1 MILNSHI
8 GFMSPTS
15 KQFISQNKRLLLP
28 LFILVCL
35 VLPSLR
41 ELTITALSDAF
52 FQVSVFVAATLLI
65 YYYAI
70 EHFPQLELRYLS
82 AKSPILEISFSAVL
96 GALPGCGGAIIVVT
110 QFTKG
115 QASFGAIVAVL
126 TATMGDAAFL
136 LLATRPTEGLI
147 IMGIGLVVGT
157 LSGLLVNVIH
167 KKDFLRPTSQEQ
179 KHQIKILP
187 TRIIKMSKPVWM
199 GAIIPSLI
207 VAFLIAF
214 NVDFMQFGVNTST
227 IINLFGAAM
236 ALFIV
241 SVWAFSS
248 KGESYQEVTSEDNPC
263 DPASKIIKVLQDTHF
278 VTAWVVV
285 SFMLFE
291 ILVNIAGLDLKSWFV
306 HYAYLAPLIAV
317 FIGFLP
323 GCGPQI
329 IVTTLYIQG
338 IIPFSALAG
347 NAISNDGDALFPA
360 IAMAPKAA
368 VVATLYTAIPA
379 LLVGYS
385 LYFLANNQYN
395 S

>member
-1 MILNSHI
+1 MISLPHI
-8 GFMSPTS
+8 GFITPAS
-15 KQFISQNKRLLLP
+15 KRFLSQNKRLLLP
-28 LFILVCL
+28 LFILTCL
-35 VLPSLR
+35 AIPQLR
-41 ELTITALSDAF
+41 EITMTALSDAF

-70 EHFPQLELRYLS
+70 EHLPQLELSYLS
-82 AKSPILEISFSAVL
+82 AKSPILEISFAAVL

-136 LLATRPTEGLI
+136 LLATRPTEGLL

-157 LSGLLVNVIH
+157 FSGLLVNTIH
-167 KKDFLRPTSQEQ
+167 KKDFLRPTAQEQ
-179 KHQIKILP
+179 KHQIKILS
-187 TRIIKMSKPVWM
+187 TNIIKISKPVWM
-199 GAIIPSLI
+199 VAIIPSLI
-207 VAFLIAF
+207 IAFLIAF
-214 NVDFMQFGVNTST
+214 NVDFSQFGAST
-227 IINLFGAAM
+227 GTVITLFGALM

-241 SVWAFSS
+241 SIWALSS
-248 KGESYQEVTSEDNPC
+248 RGESYQEVTSEDDACNP
-263 DPASKIIKVLQDTHF
+263 PSKIIKVLQDTHF
-278 VTAWVVV
+278 VTAWVVA

-291 ILVNIAGLDLKSWFV
+291 ILVNIAGLDLKTWFI

-317 FIGFLP
+317 LIGFLP

-368 VVATLYTAIPA
+368 VIATLYTSIPA
-379 LLVGYS
+379 LIVGYG
-385 LYFLANNQYN
+385 LYFFAEI
-395 S
+395 

>member
-1 MILNSHI
+1 MILLPQI
-8 GFMSPTS
+8 GFITPAS
-15 KQFISQNKRLLLP
+15 KRFMSQNKRLLLP
-28 LFILVCL
+28 LFILACL
-35 VLPSLR
+35 AFPHLR
-41 ELTITALSDAF
+41 EITITALSDAF

-70 EHFPQLELRYLS
+70 EHLPQLELSYLS
-82 AKSPILEISFSAVL
+82 AKSPILEISFAAVL

-126 TATMGDAAFL
+126 AATMGDAAFL
-136 LLATRPTEGLI
+136 LLATRPSEGLL
-147 IMGIGLVVGT
+147 IMGIGLLVGT
-157 LSGLLVNVIH
+157 FSGLLVNAIH
-167 KKDFLRPTSQEQ
+167 KKDFLRPTAQEQ

-187 TRIIKMSKPVWM
+187 TNIIKISKPIWM
-199 GAIIPSLI
+199 VAIIPSLI
-207 VAFLIAF
+207 IAFLIAF
-214 NVDFMQFGVNTST
+214 NVDFSQFGASTST
-227 IINLFGAAM
+227 LINIFGAAM
-236 ALFIV
+236 ALFVV
-241 SVWAFSS
+241 SIWALSS
-248 KGESYQEVTSEDNPC
+248 KGESYKEVTSEDDTCNP
-263 DPASKIIKVLQDTHF
+263 PSKIVKVLQDTHF
-278 VTAWVVV
+278 VTAWVVA

-291 ILVNIAGLDLKSWFV
+291 ILVNIVGLDLKTWFV

-317 FIGFLP
+317 LIGFLP

-368 VVATLYTAIPA
+368 IIATLYTSIPA
-379 LLVGYS
+379 LIVGYG
-385 LYFLANNQYN
+385 LYFFAEI
-395 S
+395 

>member
-1 MILNSHI
+1 MISLPHI
-8 GFMSPTS
+8 GFITPAS
-15 KQFISQNKRLLLP
+15 KRFLSQNKRLLLP
-28 LFILVCL
+28 LFILTCL
-35 VLPSLR
+35 AIPQLR
-41 ELTITALSDAF
+41 EITMTALSDAF

-70 EHFPQLELRYLS
+70 EHLPQLELSYLS
-82 AKSPILEISFSAVL
+82 AKSPILEISFAAVL

-136 LLATRPTEGLI
+136 LLATRPTEGLL

-157 LSGLLVNVIH
+157 FSGLLVNTIH
-167 KKDFLRPTSQEQ
+167 KKDFLRPTAQEQ
-179 KHQIKILP
+179 KHQIKILS
-187 TRIIKMSKPVWM
+187 TNIIKISKPVWM
-199 GAIIPSLI
+199 VAIIPSLI
-207 VAFLIAF
+207 IAFLIAF
-214 NVDFMQFGVNTST
+214 NVDFSQFGASTST
-227 IINLFGAAM
+227 LITLFGALM

-241 SVWAFSS
+241 SIWALSS
-248 KGESYQEVTSEDNPC
+248 RGESYQEVTSEDDACNP
-263 DPASKIIKVLQDTHF
+263 PSKIIKVLQDTHF
-278 VTAWVVV
+278 VTAWVVA

-291 ILVNIAGLDLKSWFV
+291 ILVNIADLDLKTWFV

-317 FIGFLP
+317 LIGFLP

-368 VVATLYTAIPA
+368 VIATLYTSIPA
-379 LLVGYS
+379 LIVGYG
-385 LYFLANNQYN
+385 LYFFVEI
-395 S
+395 

>member
-1 MILNSHI
+1 MILLSQI
-8 GFMSPTS
+8 GFITPAS
-15 KQFISQNKRLLLP
+15 KRFLSQNKRLLLP
-28 LFILVCL
+28 LFILTCL
-35 VLPSLR
+35 AIPQLR
-41 ELTITALSDAF
+41 EITMTALSDAF

-70 EHFPQLELRYLS
+70 EHLPQLELSYLS
-82 AKSPILEISFSAVL
+82 AKSPILEISFAAVL

-136 LLATRPTEGLI
+136 LLATRPTEGLL

-157 LSGLLVNVIH
+157 FSGLLVNTIH
-167 KKDFLRPTSQEQ
+167 KKDFLRPTVQEQ
-179 KHQIKILP
+179 KHQIKILSAN
-187 TRIIKMSKPVWM
+187 IIKISKPVWM
-199 GAIIPSLI
+199 VAIIPSLI
-207 VAFLIAF
+207 IAFLIAF
-214 NVDFMQFGVNTST
+214 NVDFSQFGSNTST
-227 IINLFGAAM
+227 VITLFGALM

-241 SVWAFSS
+241 SIWALSS
-248 KGESYQEVTSEDNPC
+248 RGETYQEVTSEDDACHP
-263 DPASKIIKVLQDTHF
+263 PSKIIKVLQDTHF
-278 VTAWVVV
+278 VTAWVVA

-291 ILVNIAGLDLKSWFV
+291 ILVNIAGLDLKTWFV

-317 FIGFLP
+317 LIGFLP

-368 VVATLYTAIPA
+368 VIATLYTSIPA
-379 LLVGYS
+379 LIVGYG
-385 LYFLANNQYN
+385 LYFFAEI
-395 S
+395 

>member
-1 MILNSHI
+1 MISLPHI
-8 GFMSPTS
+8 GFITPAS
-15 KQFISQNKRLLLP
+15 KRFLSQNKRLLLP
-28 LFILVCL
+28 LFILTCL
-35 VLPSLR
+35 AIPQLR
-41 ELTITALSDAF
+41 EITMTALRDAF

-70 EHFPQLELRYLS
+70 EHLPQLELSYLS
-82 AKSPILEISFSAVL
+82 AKSPVLEISFAAIL

-136 LLATRPTEGLI
+136 LLATRPTEGLL
-147 IMGIGLVVGT
+147 IMGIGLAVGT
-157 LSGLLVNVIH
+157 FSGLLLNAIH
-167 KKDFLRPTSQEQ
+167 KSDFLRPTAQEQ
-179 KHQIKILP
+179 KHQIKILS
-187 TRIIKMSKPVWM
+187 TNIIKISKPVWM
-199 GAIIPSLI
+199 IAIIPSLI
-207 VAFLIAF
+207 IAFLIAF
-214 NVDFMQFGVNTST
+214 NIDFSQFGKYTNTT
-227 IINLFGAAM
+227 ISIFGAVM

-241 SVWAFSS
+241 SIWALSS
-248 KGESYQEVTSEDNPC
+248 RGESYQEVTSEDDACNPT
-263 DPASKIIKVLQDTHF
+263 SKIIKVLQDTHF
-278 VTAWVVV
+278 VTAWVVA

-291 ILVNIAGLDLKSWFV
+291 ILVNIAGLDLKTWFV

-317 FIGFLP
+317 LIGFLP

-368 VVATLYTAIPA
+368 VIATLYTSIPA
-379 LLVGYS
+379 LIVGYG
-385 LYFLANNQYN
+385 LYFFAEI
-395 S
+395 

>member
-1 MILNSHI
+1 MISLPHI
-8 GFMSPTS
+8 GFITPAS
-15 KQFISQNKRLLLP
+15 KRFLSQNKRLLLP
-28 LFILVCL
+28 LFILTCL
-35 VLPSLR
+35 AIPQLR
-41 ELTITALSDAF
+41 EITMTALSDAF

-70 EHFPQLELRYLS
+70 EHLPQLELSYLS
-82 AKSPILEISFSAVL
+82 AKSPILEISFAAVL
-96 GALPGCGGAIIVVT
+96 GALPGCGGAIVVVT

-136 LLATRPTEGLI
+136 LLATRPTEGLL

-157 LSGLLVNVIH
+157 FSGLLVNTIH
-167 KKDFLRPTSQEQ
+167 KKDFLRPTVQEQ
-179 KHQIKILP
+179 KHQIKILS
-187 TRIIKMSKPVWM
+187 TNIIKISKPVWM
-199 GAIIPSLI
+199 VAIIPSLI
-207 VAFLIAF
+207 IAFLIAF
-214 NVDFMQFGVNTST
+214 NVDFSQFGSNTST
-227 IINLFGAAM
+227 LVTLFGALM

-241 SVWAFSS
+241 SIWALSS
-248 KGESYQEVTSEDNPC
+248 RGESYQEVTSEDDTCHP
-263 DPASKIIKVLQDTHF
+263 PSKIIKVLQDTHF
-278 VTAWVVV
+278 VTAWVVA

-291 ILVNIAGLDLKSWFV
+291 ILVNIAGLDLKTWFV

-317 FIGFLP
+317 LIGFLP

-368 VVATLYTAIPA
+368 VIATLYTSIPA
-379 LLVGYS
+379 LIVGYG
-385 LYFLANNQYN
+385 LYFFAEI
-395 S
+395 

>member
-1 MILNSHI
+1 MISLPHI
-8 GFMSPTS
+8 GFITPAS
-15 KQFISQNKRLLLP
+15 KRFLSQNKRLLLP
-28 LFILVCL
+28 LFILTCL
-35 VLPSLR
+35 AIPQLR
-41 ELTITALSDAF
+41 EITMTALSDAF

-70 EHFPQLELRYLS
+70 EHLPQLELSYLS
-82 AKSPILEISFSAVL
+82 TKSPILEISFAAVL

-136 LLATRPTEGLI
+136 LLATRPTEGLL

-157 LSGLLVNVIH
+157 FSGLLVNIIH
-167 KKDFLRPTSQEQ
+167 KKDFLRPTAQEQKQ
-179 KHQIKILP
+179 KHQIKTLS
-187 TRIIKMSKPVWM
+187 TNIIKISKPVWM
-199 GAIIPSLI
+199 VAIIPSLI
-207 VAFLIAF
+207 IAFLIAF
-214 NVDFMQFGVNTST
+214 NVDFSQFGSSTST
-227 IINLFGAAM
+227 VITLFGALM

-241 SVWAFSS
+241 SIWALSS
-248 KGESYQEVTSEDNPC
+248 RGESYQEVTSEDDACKP
-263 DPASKIIKVLQDTHF
+263 PSKIIKVLQDTHF
-278 VTAWVVV
+278 VTAWVVA

-291 ILVNIAGLDLKSWFV
+291 ILVNIAGLDLKTWFV

-317 FIGFLP
+317 LIGFLP

-368 VVATLYTAIPA
+368 VIATIYTSIPA
-379 LLVGYS
+379 LIVGYG
-385 LYFLANNQYN
+385 LYFFAEI
-395 S
+395 

>member
-1 MILNSHI
+1 MISLPHI
-8 GFMSPTS
+8 GFITPAS
-15 KQFISQNKRLLLP
+15 KRFLSQNKRLLLP
-28 LFILVCL
+28 LFILTCL
-35 VLPSLR
+35 AIPQLR
-41 ELTITALSDAF
+41 EITMTALSDAF

-70 EHFPQLELRYLS
+70 EHLPQLELSYLS
-82 AKSPILEISFSAVL
+82 AKSPILEISFAAVL

-136 LLATRPTEGLI
+136 LLATHPTEGLL

-157 LSGLLVNVIH
+157 FSGLLVNTIH
-167 KKDFLRPTSQEQ
+167 KKDFLRPTVQEQ
-179 KHQIKILP
+179 KHQIKILS
-187 TRIIKMSKPVWM
+187 TNIIKISKPVWM
-199 GAIIPSLI
+199 VAIIPSLI
-207 VAFLIAF
+207 IAFLIAF
-214 NVDFMQFGVNTST
+214 NVDFSQFGSNTST
-227 IINLFGAAM
+227 VIALFGALM

-241 SVWAFSS
+241 SIWALSS
-248 KGESYQEVTSEDNPC
+248 RGESYQEVTSEDDACNP
-263 DPASKIIKVLQDTHF
+263 PSKIIKVLQDTHF
-278 VTAWVVV
+278 VTAWVVA

-291 ILVNIAGLDLKSWFV
+291 ILVNIAGLDLKTWFV

-317 FIGFLP
+317 LIGFLP

-368 VVATLYTAIPA
+368 VIATLYTSIPA
-379 LLVGYS
+379 LIVGYG
-385 LYFLANNQYN
+385 LYFFAEI
-395 S
+395 

>member
-1 MILNSHI
+1 MISLPHI
-8 GFMSPTS
+8 GFITPAS
-15 KQFISQNKRLLLP
+15 KRFLIQNKRLLLP
-28 LFILVCL
+28 LFILTCL
-35 VLPSLR
+35 AIPQLR
-41 ELTITALSDAF
+41 EITMTALSDAF

-70 EHFPQLELRYLS
+70 EHLPQLELSYLS
-82 AKSPILEISFSAVL
+82 ARSSVLEISFAAVL

-136 LLATRPTEGLI
+136 LLATRPTEGLL

-157 LSGLLVNVIH
+157 FSGLLVNTIH
-167 KKDFLRPTSQEQ
+167 KKYFLRPTAQEQ
-179 KHQIKILP
+179 KHQIKILS
-187 TRIIKMSKPVWM
+187 TNIIKISKPVWM
-199 GAIIPSLI
+199 VAIIPSLI
-207 VAFLIAF
+207 IAFLIAF
-214 NVDFMQFGVNTST
+214 NVDFLQFGSSTST
-227 IINLFGAAM
+227 VITLFGALM

-241 SVWAFSS
+241 SIWALSS
-248 KGESYQEVTSEDNPC
+248 RGESYQEVTSEDDACNP
-263 DPASKIIKVLQDTHF
+263 PSKIIKVLQDTHF
-278 VTAWVVV
+278 VMAWVVA

-291 ILVNIAGLDLKSWFV
+291 ILVNIAGLDLKTWLV

-317 FIGFLP
+317 LIGFLP

-368 VVATLYTAIPA
+368 VIATLYTSIPA
-379 LLVGYS
+379 VVAGCGI
-385 LYFLANNQYN
+385 YFL

>member
-1 MILNSHI
+1 MISLPHI
-8 GFMSPTS
+8 GFITPAS
-15 KQFISQNKRLLLP
+15 KRFLSQNKRLLLP
-28 LFILVCL
+28 LFILTCL
-35 VLPSLR
+35 AIPQLR
-41 ELTITALSDAF
+41 EITMTALSDAF

-70 EHFPQLELRYLS
+70 EHLPQLELSYLS
-82 AKSPILEISFSAVL
+82 AKSPILEISFAAVL

-136 LLATRPTEGLI
+136 LLATRPTEGLL

-157 LSGLLVNVIH
+157 FSGLLVNTIH
-167 KKDFLRPTSQEQ
+167 KKDFLRPTAQEQ
-179 KHQIKILP
+179 KHQIKILS
-187 TRIIKMSKPVWM
+187 TNIIKISKPVWM
-199 GAIIPSLI
+199 VTIIPSLI
-207 VAFLIAF
+207 IAFLIAF
-214 NVDFMQFGVNTST
+214 NVDFSQFGSSTST
-227 IINLFGAAM
+227 VITLFGALM

-241 SVWAFSS
+241 SIWALSS
-248 KGESYQEVTSEDNPC
+248 RGESYQEVTSEDDACNP
-263 DPASKIIKVLQDTHF
+263 PSKIIKVLQDTHF
-278 VTAWVVV
+278 VTAWVVA

-291 ILVNIAGLDLKSWFV
+291 ILVNIAGLDLKTWFV

-317 FIGFLP
+317 LIGFLP

-368 VVATLYTAIPA
+368 VIATLYTSIPA
-379 LLVGYS
+379 LIVGYG
-385 LYFLANNQYN
+385 LYFFAEI
-395 S
+395 

>member
-1 MILNSHI
+1 MISLPHI
-8 GFMSPTS
+8 GFITPAS
-15 KQFISQNKRLLLP
+15 KRFLSQNKRLLLP
-28 LFILVCL
+28 LFILTCL
-35 VLPSLR
+35 AIPQLR
-41 ELTITALSDAF
+41 EITMTALSDAF

-70 EHFPQLELRYLS
+70 EHLPQLELSYLS
-82 AKSPILEISFSAVL
+82 AKSPILEISFAAVL

-136 LLATRPTEGLI
+136 LLATRPTEGLL

-157 LSGLLVNVIH
+157 FSGLLVNTIH
-167 KKDFLRPTSQEQ
+167 KKDFLRPTAQEQ
-179 KHQIKILP
+179 KHQIKILS
-187 TRIIKMSKPVWM
+187 TNIIKISKPVWM
-199 GAIIPSLI
+199 VAIIPSLI
-207 VAFLIAF
+207 IAFLIAF
-214 NVDFMQFGVNTST
+214 NVDFSQFGSNTST
-227 IINLFGAAM
+227 VITLFGALM

-241 SVWAFSS
+241 SIWALSS
-248 KGESYQEVTSEDNPC
+248 RGESYQEVTSEDDAYHP
-263 DPASKIIKVLQDTHF
+263 PSKIIKVLQDTHF
-278 VTAWVVV
+278 VTAWVVA

-291 ILVNIAGLDLKSWFV
+291 ILVNIAGLDLKTWFV

-317 FIGFLP
+317 LIGFLP

-368 VVATLYTAIPA
+368 VIATLYTSIPA
-379 LLVGYS
+379 LIVGYG
-385 LYFLANNQYN
+385 LYFFAEI
-395 S
+395 

>member
-1 MILNSHI
+1 MISLPHI
-8 GFMSPTS
+8 GFITPAS
-15 KQFISQNKRLLLP
+15 KRFLSQNKRLLLP
-28 LFILVCL
+28 LFILTCL
-35 VLPSLR
+35 AIPQLHQI
-41 ELTITALSDAF
+41 TMTALSDAF

-70 EHFPQLELRYLS
+70 EHLPQLELSYLS
-82 AKSPILEISFSAVL
+82 AKSPILEISFAAVL

-136 LLATRPTEGLI
+136 LLATRPTEGLL

-157 LSGLLVNVIH
+157 FSGLLVNTIH
-167 KKDFLRPTSQEQ
+167 KKHFLRPTAQEQ
-179 KHQIKILP
+179 KHQIKTLS
-187 TRIIKMSKPVWM
+187 TNIIKISKPVWM
-199 GAIIPSLI
+199 VAIIPSLI
-207 VAFLIAF
+207 IAFLIAF
-214 NVDFMQFGVNTST
+214 NVDFSQFGSSTST
-227 IINLFGAAM
+227 IITLFGALM
-236 ALFIV
+236 ALFVV
-241 SVWAFSS
+241 SIWALSS
-248 KGESYQEVTSEDNPC
+248 RGESYQEVTSEDDACNP
-263 DPASKIIKVLQDTHF
+263 PSKIIKVLQDTHF
-278 VTAWVVV
+278 VTAWVVA

-291 ILVNIAGLDLKSWFV
+291 ILVNIAGLDLKTWFV

-317 FIGFLP
+317 LIGFLP

-338 IIPFSALAG
+338 IIPFSALVG

-368 VVATLYTAIPA
+368 VIATLYTSIPA
-379 LLVGYS
+379 LAVGYG
-385 LYFLANNQYN
+385 LYFFVEI
-395 S
+395 

>member
-1 MILNSHI
+1 MQLLSHSGFITANSKR
-8 GFMSPTS
+8 FMG
-15 KQFISQNKRLLLP
+15 QNKRLLLP

-35 VLPSLR
+35 ALPNLR
-41 ELTITALSDAF
+41 AITITALSDAF

-70 EHFPQLELRYLS
+70 ARLPQLELSYLS
-82 AKSPILEISFSAVL
+82 AKSPILEVAFASIL

-126 TATMGDAAFL
+126 AATMGDAAFL
-136 LLATRPTEGLI
+136 LLATRPTEGVI

-157 LSGLLVNVIH
+157 LSGLIVNAIH
-167 KKDFLRPTSQEQ
+167 KKDFLRPLPQQHKQQVIQLPTAI
-179 KHQIKILP
+179 IKI
-187 TRIIKMSKPVWM
+187 SKPVWM
-199 GAIIPSLI
+199 VAIVPSLI
-207 VAFLIAF
+207 IALLIAF
-214 NVDFMQFGVNTST
+214 NVDFNKWDTNIPN
-227 IINLFGAAM
+227 IISFFGAAM

-241 SVWAFSS
+241 SIWAYSS
-248 KGESYQEVTSEDNPC
+248 KGESYKEVTAEDDAYKRNP
-263 DPASKIIKVLQDTHF
+263 PSNITKVLQDTHF
-278 VTAWVVV
+278 VTAWVVA

-291 ILVNIAGLDLKSWFV
+291 ILVNVAGLDLKAWFL

-317 FIGFLP
+317 LIGFLP

-338 IIPFSALAG
+338 IIPFSALTA

-368 VVATLYTAIPA
+368 LIATFYTAIPA
-379 LLVGYS
+379 LGVGYG
-385 LYFLANNQYN
+385 LYFW
-395 S
+395 

>member
-1 MILNSHI
+1 MILLSHFGLI
-8 GFMSPTS
+8 TPASR
-15 KQFISQNKRLLLP
+15 QFIGQNKRLLLP

-35 VLPSLR
+35 ALPTLR
-41 ELTITALSDAF
+41 EITVTALSDAF

-70 EHFPQLELRYLS
+70 EHLPQLELSYLS
-82 AKSPILEISFSAVL
+82 AKSPILEISFAAVL

-115 QASFGAIVAVL
+115 QASFGSIVAVL

-147 IMGIGLVVGT
+147 IMGIGLTVGIV
-157 LSGLLVNVIH
+157 SGLLVNTIH
-167 KKDFLRPTSQEQ
+167 SKDFLRPTAQEQ

-187 TRIIKMSKPVWM
+187 TNIIKISKPVWM
-199 GAIIPSLI
+199 ITIVPSLMI
-207 VAFLIAF
+207 AFLIAF
-214 NVDFMQFGVNTST
+214 NVDFTKFGTNIDTMISF
-227 IINLFGAAM
+227 FGAAM
-236 ALFIV
+236 ALFVV
-241 SVWAFSS
+241 SIWAFSS
-248 KGESYQEVTSEDNPC
+248 KGESYKEVTSEDDTCNP
-263 DPASKIIKVLQDTHF
+263 PSKIIKVLQDTHF
-278 VTAWVVV
+278 VTAWVVA

-291 ILVNIAGLDLKSWFV
+291 ILVNIAGLNLKMWFV

-317 FIGFLP
+317 VIGFLP

-360 IAMAPKAA
+360 IAMAPRAA
-368 VVATLYTAIPA
+368 VIATLYTSIPA
-379 LLVGYS
+379 LLVGYG
-385 LYFLANNQYN
+385 LYFLVDI
-395 S
+395 

>member
-1 MILNSHI
+1 MISLPHI
-8 GFMSPTS
+8 GFITPAS
-15 KQFISQNKRLLLP
+15 KRFLSQNKRLLLP
-28 LFILVCL
+28 LFILTCL
-35 VLPSLR
+35 AIPQLR
-41 ELTITALSDAF
+41 EITMTALSDAF

-70 EHFPQLELRYLS
+70 EHLPQLELSYLS
-82 AKSPILEISFSAVL
+82 AKSPILEISFAAVL

-136 LLATRPTEGLI
+136 LLATRPTEGLL

-157 LSGLLVNVIH
+157 FSGLLVNTIH
-167 KKDFLRPTSQEQ
+167 KKDFLRPTAQEQ
-179 KHQIKILP
+179 KHQIKILS
-187 TRIIKMSKPVWM
+187 TNIIKISKPVWM
-199 GAIIPSLI
+199 VAIIPSLI
-207 VAFLIAF
+207 IAFLIAF
-214 NVDFMQFGVNTST
+214 NVDFSQFGAST
-227 IINLFGAAM
+227 GTVITLFGAVM

-241 SVWAFSS
+241 SIWALSS
-248 KGESYQEVTSEDNPC
+248 RGESYQEVTSEDDACNP
-263 DPASKIIKVLQDTHF
+263 PSKIIKVLQDTHF
-278 VTAWVVV
+278 VTAWVVA

-291 ILVNIAGLDLKSWFV
+291 ILVNIAGLDLKTWFV

-317 FIGFLP
+317 LIGFLP

-368 VVATLYTAIPA
+368 VIATLYTSIPA
-379 LLVGYS
+379 LIVGYG
-385 LYFLANNQYN
+385 LYFFAEI
-395 S
+395 

>member
-1 MILNSHI
+1 MISLPHI
-8 GFMSPTS
+8 GFITPAS
-15 KQFISQNKRLLLP
+15 KRFLSQNKRLLLP
-28 LFILVCL
+28 LFILTCL
-35 VLPSLR
+35 AIPQLR
-41 ELTITALSDAF
+41 EITMTALSDAF
-52 FQVSVFVAATLLI
+52 FQVSVFVASTLLI

-70 EHFPQLELRYLS
+70 EHLPQLELSYLS
-82 AKSPILEISFSAVL
+82 AKSPILEISFAAVL

-136 LLATRPTEGLI
+136 LLATRPTDGLL

-157 LSGLLVNVIH
+157 FSGLLVNTIH
-167 KKDFLRPTSQEQ
+167 KKDFLRPTAQEQ
-179 KHQIKILP
+179 KHQIKILS
-187 TRIIKMSKPVWM
+187 TNIIKISKPVWM
-199 GAIIPSLI
+199 VAIIPSLI
-207 VAFLIAF
+207 IAFLIAF
-214 NVDFMQFGVNTST
+214 NVDFSQFGSSTST
-227 IINLFGAAM
+227 VITLFGAVM

-241 SVWAFSS
+241 SIWALSS
-248 KGESYQEVTSEDNPC
+248 RGESYQEVTSEDDACNP
-263 DPASKIIKVLQDTHF
+263 PSKIIKVLQDTHF
-278 VTAWVVV
+278 VTAWVVA

-291 ILVNIAGLDLKSWFV
+291 ILVNIAGLDLKTWFV

-317 FIGFLP
+317 LIGFLP

-347 NAISNDGDALFPA
+347 NAISNDGDALYPA

-368 VVATLYTAIPA
+368 VIATLYTSIPA
-379 LLVGYS
+379 LIVGYG
-385 LYFLANNQYN
+385 LYFFAEI
-395 S
+395 

>member
-1 MILNSHI
+1 MISLPHI
-8 GFMSPTS
+8 GFITPAS
-15 KQFISQNKRLLLP
+15 KRFLSQNKRLLLP
-28 LFILVCL
+28 LFILTCL
-35 VLPSLR
+35 AIPQLR
-41 ELTITALSDAF
+41 EITMTALSDAF

-70 EHFPQLELRYLS
+70 EHLPQLELSYLS
-82 AKSPILEISFSAVL
+82 AKSPILEISFAAVL

-136 LLATRPTEGLI
+136 LLATRPTEGLL

-157 LSGLLVNVIH
+157 FSGLLVNTIH
-167 KKDFLRPTSQEQ
+167 KKDFLRPTAQEQ
-179 KHQIKILP
+179 KHQIKILS
-187 TRIIKMSKPVWM
+187 TNIIKISRPVWM
-199 GAIIPSLI
+199 VAIIPSLI
-207 VAFLIAF
+207 IAFLIAF
-214 NVDFMQFGVNTST
+214 NVDFSQFGSSTST
-227 IINLFGAAM
+227 VITLFGALM

-241 SVWAFSS
+241 SIWALSS
-248 KGESYQEVTSEDNPC
+248 RGESYQEVTSEDDACNP
-263 DPASKIIKVLQDTHF
+263 PSKIIKVLQDTHF
-278 VTAWVVV
+278 VTAWVVA

-291 ILVNIAGLDLKSWFV
+291 ILVNIAGLDLKTWFV

-317 FIGFLP
+317 LIGFLP

-368 VVATLYTAIPA
+368 VIATLYTSIPA
-379 LLVGYS
+379 LIVGYG
-385 LYFLANNQYN
+385 LYFFAEI
-395 S
+395 

>member
-1 MILNSHI
+1 MISLPHI
-8 GFMSPTS
+8 GFITPAS
-15 KQFISQNKRLLLP
+15 KRFLSQNKRLLLP
-28 LFILVCL
+28 LFILTCL
-35 VLPSLR
+35 AIPQLR
-41 ELTITALSDAF
+41 EITMTALSDAF

-70 EHFPQLELRYLS
+70 EHLPQLELSYLS
-82 AKSPILEISFSAVL
+82 AKSPILEISFAAVL

-136 LLATRPTEGLI
+136 LLATRPTEGLL

-157 LSGLLVNVIH
+157 FSGLLVNTIH
-167 KKDFLRPTSQEQ
+167 KKDFLRPTAQEQ
-179 KHQIKILP
+179 KHQIKILS
-187 TRIIKMSKPVWM
+187 TNIIKISKPVWM
-199 GAIIPSLI
+199 VAIIPSLI
-207 VAFLIAF
+207 IAFLIAF
-214 NVDFMQFGVNTST
+214 NVDFSQFGAST
-227 IINLFGAAM
+227 GTVITLFGALM

-241 SVWAFSS
+241 SIWALSS
-248 KGESYQEVTSEDNPC
+248 RGESYQEVTSEDDACNP
-263 DPASKIIKVLQDTHF
+263 PSKIIKVLQDTHF
-278 VTAWVVV
+278 VTAWVVA

-291 ILVNIAGLDLKSWFV
+291 ILVNIAGLDLKTWFV

-317 FIGFLP
+317 LIGFLP

-368 VVATLYTAIPA
+368 VIATLYTSIPA
-379 LLVGYS
+379 LIVGYG
-385 LYFLANNQYN
+385 LYFFAEI
-395 S
+395 

>member
-1 MILNSHI
+1 MISLPRI
-8 GFMSPTS
+8 GFITPAS
-15 KQFISQNKRLLLP
+15 KRFLSQNKRLLLP
-28 LFILVCL
+28 LFILTCL
-35 VLPSLR
+35 AIPQLR
-41 ELTITALSDAF
+41 EITMTALSDAF
-52 FQVSVFVAATLLI
+52 FQVSVFVATTLLI

-70 EHFPQLELRYLS
+70 EHLPQLELSYLS
-82 AKSPILEISFSAVL
+82 AKSPVLEISFAAVL

-136 LLATRPTEGLI
+136 LLATRPTEGLL

-157 LSGLLVNVIH
+157 LSGLLVNTIH
-167 KKDFLRPTSQEQ
+167 KKDFLCPTAQEQ
-179 KHQIKILP
+179 KHQIKILS
-187 TRIIKMSKPVWM
+187 TNIIKISKPVWM
-199 GAIIPSLI
+199 VAIIPSLVI
-207 VAFLIAF
+207 AFLIAF
-214 NVDFMQFGVNTST
+214 NIDFSQYGASTST
-227 IINLFGAAM
+227 VITLFGAVM

-241 SVWAFSS
+241 SIWALSS
-248 KGESYQEVTSEDNPC
+248 RGESYQEVTSEDDACNP
-263 DPASKIIKVLQDTHF
+263 PSKIIKVLQDTHF
-278 VTAWVVV
+278 VTAWVVA

-291 ILVNIAGLDLKSWFV
+291 ILVNIAGLDLKTWFV

-317 FIGFLP
+317 LIGFLP

-338 IIPFSALAG
+338 IIPFSALVG

-368 VVATLYTAIPA
+368 IIATLYTSVPA
-379 LLVGYS
+379 LLIGYS
-385 LYFLANNQYN
+385 LYFFAEI
-395 S
+395 

>member
-1 MILNSHI
+1 MISLPHI
-8 GFMSPTS
+8 GFITPAS
-15 KQFISQNKRLLLP
+15 KRFLSQNKRLLLP
-28 LFILVCL
+28 LFILTCL
-35 VLPSLR
+35 AIPQLR
-41 ELTITALSDAF
+41 EITMTALSDAF

-70 EHFPQLELRYLS
+70 EHLPQLELSYLS
-82 AKSPILEISFSAVL
+82 AKSPILEISFAAVL

-136 LLATRPTEGLI
+136 LLATRPTEGLL

-157 LSGLLVNVIH
+157 FSGLLVNTIH
-167 KKDFLRPTSQEQ
+167 KKDFLRPTVQEQ
-179 KHQIKILP
+179 KHQIKILS
-187 TRIIKMSKPVWM
+187 TNIIKISKPVWM
-199 GAIIPSLI
+199 VAIIPSLI
-207 VAFLIAF
+207 IAFLIAF
-214 NVDFMQFGVNTST
+214 NVDFSQFGSNTST
-227 IINLFGAAM
+227 VITLFGALM

-241 SVWAFSS
+241 SIWALSS
-248 KGESYQEVTSEDNPC
+248 RGESYQEVTSEDDTCHP
-263 DPASKIIKVLQDTHF
+263 PSKIIKVLQDTHF
-278 VTAWVVV
+278 VTAWVVA

-291 ILVNIAGLDLKSWFV
+291 ILVNIAGLDLKTWFV

-317 FIGFLP
+317 LIGFLP

-368 VVATLYTAIPA
+368 VIATLYTSIPA
-379 LLVGYS
+379 LIVGYG
-385 LYFLANNQYN
+385 LYFFAEI
-395 S
+395 